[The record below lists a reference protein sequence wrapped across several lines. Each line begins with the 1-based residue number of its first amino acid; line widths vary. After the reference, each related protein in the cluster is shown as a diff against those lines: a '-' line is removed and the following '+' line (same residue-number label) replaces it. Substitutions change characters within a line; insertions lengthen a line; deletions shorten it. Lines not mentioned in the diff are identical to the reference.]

1 MRKYIFL
8 IIFIFTLGT
17 IYADWS
23 SIIKPPKTEG
33 GNPVIILPDGTVL
46 PDLDEEIPDLPF
58 IPTVRETLEEE
69 DGYRILEK
77 TFTVMLQ
84 AKVKIFVPL
93 EVLSDIDLK
102 ATVIDNQEI
111 TVPFDIVFN
120 RNLTEQEKTI
130 YTLNFSETEIDIDGD
145 GNIDTK
151 IFYPKNLNIDGD
163 VLTENYVVIEGSK
176 ITNEGKHKKTVYIT
190 VNVPDEADENQYL

>member
-1 MRKYIFL
+1 MRRYISM
-8 IIFIFTLGT
+8 IVFIFTMINL
-17 IYADWS
+17 YAGWDV
-23 SIIKPPKTEG
+23 IIKPPTTEG
-33 GNPVIILPDGTVL
+33 GKPTIVLPDGTKL
-46 PDLDEEIPDLPF
+46 PDLDEDIPNLPE
-58 IPTVRETLEEE
+58 IPTVREVLKED

-84 AKVKIFVPL
+84 AKVNIFVPL

-102 ATVIDNQEI
+102 ATVIDDQKI

-120 RNLTEQEKTI
+120 RNLTEQEKNI
-130 YTLNFSETEIDIDGD
+130 YTLNFSETEIDVDDD

-151 IFYPKNLNIDGD
+151 IYYPKNLNIDGD
-163 VLTENYVVIEGSK
+163 ILTENYVVIEGSK
-176 ITNEGKHKKTVYIT
+176 ITKDGKYKKTVYIT

>member
-1 MRKYIFL
+1 MRRYISM
-8 IIFIFTLGT
+8 IVFIFTMINL
-17 IYADWS
+17 YAGWDV
-23 SIIKPPKTEG
+23 IIKPPETEG
-33 GNPVIILPDGTVL
+33 GKPTIVLPDGTKL
-46 PDLDEEIPDLPF
+46 PDLDEDIPNLPE
-58 IPTVRETLEEE
+58 IPTVREVLKED

-84 AKVKIFVPL
+84 AKVNIFVPL

-102 ATVIDNQEI
+102 ATVIDDQKI

-120 RNLTEQEKTI
+120 RNLTEQEKNI
-130 YTLNFSETEIDIDGD
+130 YTLNFSETEIDVDDD

-151 IFYPKNLNIDGD
+151 IYYPKNLNIDGD
-163 VLTENYVVIEGSK
+163 ILTENYVVIEGSK
-176 ITNEGKHKKTVYIT
+176 ITKDGKYKKTVYIT